1 MNAFQPCCAMVVVR
15 GRRKA
20 GGGGAAVVVTER
32 CAAAAVQIGFF
43 ISLELKYAFKLTVS
57 AGVCIS

>member
-1 MNAFQPCCAMVVVR
+1 MVVVR